1 MAKRRKPTLRKH
13 PKDPRRPKRPMGT
26 FFVFLRDNREA
37 AANSP
42 LMNYYKQGMTAKVAG
57 RMWKKAAPDAKDRA
71 VQQAGQD
78 RERYH
83 RAAKQYRP
91 PTKDQWQHI
100 MNHWPKRSRVN
111 YNFFVKEHFGQ
122 IWKANP
128 GSKFGFVS
136 RQVANQWAQ
145 ASEEE
150 KERYTQLF
158 FQDRER
164 YLREVEALWQSLTQ
178 DHAKVAGPTES
189 PSQPQPTSQE
199 EHQTSDDEDSSSDG
213 SSSEDSS
220 SDEDNKS

>member
-1 MAKRRKPTLRKH
+1 MGNCLTCIRPAQEEESPSQPQPTSQEEH
-13 PKDPRRPKRPMGT
+13 QTSDDEDSSSDGT
-26 FFVFLRDNREA
+26 SARGTDE
-37 AANSP
+37 
-42 LMNYYKQGMTAKVAG
+42 
-57 RMWKKAAPDAKDRA
+57 
-71 VQQAGQD
+71 
-78 RERYH
+78 
-83 RAAKQYRP
+83 P

-100 MNHWPKRSRVN
+100 MKQWPKRPTTN
-111 YNFFVKEHFGQ
+111 YLFFVKEHFGQ

-145 ASEEE
+145 ASEVE

-164 YLREVEALWQSLTQ
+164 YRREVEALWQSLTQ